1 MLIENEDS
9 IKYKLPSME
18 HYSFNTKET
27 EDIYN
32 LAGADLLS
40 VSQLRTLVLL
50 MSQKII
56 KDIK

>member
-40 VSQLRTLVLL
+40 VSQLRTLV
-50 MSQKII
+50 
-56 KDIK
+56 